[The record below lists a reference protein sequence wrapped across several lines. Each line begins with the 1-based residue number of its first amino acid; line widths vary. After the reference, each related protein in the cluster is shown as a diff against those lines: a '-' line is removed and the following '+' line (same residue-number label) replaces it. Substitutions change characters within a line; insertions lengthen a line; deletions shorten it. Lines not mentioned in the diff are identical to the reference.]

1 MSIQAVA
8 WVLKQK
14 VGDPTAKHVLL
25 CLANY
30 AGEDGENA
38 FPSVSRLEKD
48 TELSER
54 TIREKLSW
62 LVDKGFIKFGDQTIS
77 AAYAKRKDRVT
88 VCYDFVLRGAPA
100 APRESTGCISP
111 HDGVQM
117 TAERGAPAA
126 PNPSDNRKRSVSADA
141 PPQSGGAASRGPP
154 LVEEVFRARETVEGR
169 EPTFALEFRKRFGT
183 DPP

>member
-14 VGDPTAKHVLL
+14 IGDATAKHVLM

-38 FPSVSRLEKD
+38 FPSVKRLEAD

-62 LVDKGFIKFGDQTIS
+62 LVDKGFIKFGDQSIA
-77 AAYAKRKDRVT
+77 AAYAKRKDRIT
-88 VCYDFVLRGAPA
+88 VCYDFVLRGAPT
-100 APRESTGCISP
+100 APREPTGCISP
-111 HDGVQM
+111 QNGVHV
-117 TAERGAPAA
+117 APPRGAPAA
-126 PNPSDNRKRSVSADA
+126 PNPSYNHQGSGENGTLKRVLRERED
-141 PPQSGGAASRGPP
+141 PPSGRQPDFAS
-154 LVEEVFRARETVEGR
+154 EY
-169 EPTFALEFRKRFGT
+169 RKRFGC